1 MKIMYAANEG
11 AGPQY
16 EIETDRQGSYTIRQE
31 GRVVKRVTS
40 VTTYFSRP
48 RWGSRRLEL
57 AAIEEAKSL
66 IEVHHSAFG

>member
-11 AGPQY
+11 AGPSY
-16 EIETDRQGSYTIRQE
+16 EIETDRQGSYTIRHD

-48 RWGSRRLEL
+48 RWGSRKLEL
-57 AAIEEAKSL
+57 AAIDEAKAIIDS
-66 IEVHHSAFG
+66 HHAMAG